1 MHFLNFSQNV
11 RIFLPEFE
19 GNTQLLLKFIQQFKT
34 KKLIFLFLEEQEI
47 HKN

>member
-19 GNTQLLLKFIQQFKT
+19 GNTPFLLKSIQQFKI
-34 KKLIFLFLEEQEI
+34 KKLIFLFLEEQGI